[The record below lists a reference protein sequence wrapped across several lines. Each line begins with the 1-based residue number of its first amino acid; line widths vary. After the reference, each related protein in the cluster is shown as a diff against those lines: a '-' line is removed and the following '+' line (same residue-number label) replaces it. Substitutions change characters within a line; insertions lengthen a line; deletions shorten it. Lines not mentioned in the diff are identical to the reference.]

1 MARVC
6 LWIDLKTPWVGIKK
20 KEPAINHWIFML
32 RRSVGL
38 FLCHLFNGP
47 HSMAPEGY
55 GSKPWRHMP
64 RVQQVLSRANLS
76 ALFRRRKLNAGS
88 SQRKSQGLARHPIA
102 AVLLFLGELLF
113 AFLPTAFRRAK
124 AGTAFRVAFFLWRK
138 RNDRNSIS
146 TFLNY
151 PLISR

>member
-1 MARVC
+1 
-6 LWIDLKTPWVGIKK
+6 
-20 KEPAINHWIFML
+20 ML
-32 RRSVGL
+32 RRSVCL

-64 RVQQVLSRANLS
+64 RVQQELSPHANLS
-76 ALFRRRKLNAGS
+76 ALFRRKLNAGS

-102 AVLLFLGELLF
+102 AVLLFLGELLL

-124 AGTAFRVAFFLWRK
+124 AGTAFAWLSSCGGREM
-138 RNDRNSIS
+138 
-146 TFLNY
+146 TET
-151 PLISR
+151 PLVHF